1 MVTEK
6 ELIKRC
12 CKNDPRAQQ
21 ELYEKYAPKMYG
33 VCLRYA
39 CNKEIAQDLMHD
51 GFITVFSKI
60 SSFRG
65 EGSFE
70 GWLRRIFVNTALGYL
85 RKTDIVGHA
94 AEIET
99 AGQFGSAE
107 ATAVEQMTEAELLR
121 CIAKL
126 PDGYPVPHQGGA
138 TLLAELPTGPAG
150 QGLPRRRGHVV
161 EAAEGLID
169 ASLRHPVKLTLNWD
183 CRAPS

>member
-1 MVTEK
+1 MTEK

-12 CKNDPRAQQ
+12 CTNDPRAQQ

-39 CNKEIAQDLMHD
+39 CNKEIAQDLLHD

-60 SSFRG
+60 GSFRG

-94 AEIET
+94 VEIET
-99 AGQFGSAE
+99 AGQFSSNE

-121 CIAKL
+121 CIAEL
-126 PDGYPVPHQGGA
+126 PDGYRAVLNLFAIEGYSHKEIAAMLNISEGTSRSQYLRA
-138 TLLAELPTGPAG
+138 KVFLQRLLQKE
-150 QGLPRRRGHVV
+150 
-161 EAAEGLID
+161 EII
-169 ASLRHPVKLTLNWD
+169 
-183 CRAPS
+183 

>member
-1 MVTEK
+1 
-6 ELIKRC
+6 
-12 CKNDPRAQQ
+12 
-21 ELYEKYAPKMYG
+21 MYG

-107 ATAVEQMTEAELLR
+107 ATAVKQMTEAELLR

-126 PDGYPVPHQGGA
+126 PDGYRAVLNLFAIEGYSHKEIAAMLNISEGTSRSQYLRA
-138 TLLAELPTGPAG
+138 KVFLQRLLQKE
-150 QGLPRRRGHVV
+150 
-161 EAAEGLID
+161 EII
-169 ASLRHPVKLTLNWD
+169 
-183 CRAPS
+183 

>member
-1 MVTEK
+1 MTEK

-121 CIAKL
+121 CIAKP
-126 PDGYPVPHQGGA
+126 PDGYRAVLNLFAIEGYSHKEIAAMLNISEGTSRSQYLRA
-138 TLLAELPTGPAG
+138 KVFLQKLLQKE
-150 QGLPRRRGHVV
+150 
-161 EAAEGLID
+161 EII
-169 ASLRHPVKLTLNWD
+169 
-183 CRAPS
+183 

>member
-1 MVTEK
+1 
-6 ELIKRC
+6 
-12 CKNDPRAQQ
+12 
-21 ELYEKYAPKMYG
+21 MYG

-126 PDGYPVPHQGGA
+126 PDGYRAVLNLFA
-138 TLLAELPTGPAG
+138 I
-150 QGLPRRRGHVV
+150 
-161 EAAEGLID
+161 EGY
-169 ASLRHPVKLTLNWD
+169 SP
-183 CRAPS
+183 C

>member
-85 RKTDIVGHA
+85 RKTDIVMA
-94 AEIET
+94 VSNI
-99 AGQFGSAE
+99 
-107 ATAVEQMTEAELLR
+107 ATGVLAVIVGWITIRQ
-121 CIAKL
+121 IKKQY
-126 PDGYPVPHQGGA
+126 G
-138 TLLAELPTGPAG
+138 
-150 QGLPRRRGHVV
+150 
-161 EAAEGLID
+161 I
-169 ASLRHPVKLTLNWD
+169 
-183 CRAPS
+183 

>member
-70 GWLRRIFVNTALGYL
+70 GWL
-85 RKTDIVGHA
+85 HA

-126 PDGYPVPHQGGA
+126 PDGYRAVLNLFAIEGYSHKEIAAMLNISEGTSRSQYLRA
-138 TLLAELPTGPAG
+138 KVFLQRLLQKE
-150 QGLPRRRGHVV
+150 
-161 EAAEGLID
+161 EII
-169 ASLRHPVKLTLNWD
+169 
-183 CRAPS
+183 

>member
-1 MVTEK
+1 MTEK

-70 GWLRRIFVNTALGYL
+70 GWLRRIFVNTALGHL
-85 RKTDIVGHA
+85 RKTDIIGQA
-94 AEIET
+94 AEREA
-99 AGQFGSAE
+99 AGQFGSTE
-107 ATAVEQMTEAELLR
+107 ATAVEQMTETELLR
-121 CIAKL
+121 CIAEL
-126 PDGYPVPHQGGA
+126 PDGYRAVLNLFAIEGYSHKEIAAMLNISEGTSRSQYLRA
-138 TLLAELPTGPAG
+138 KVFLQRLLQKE
-150 QGLPRRRGHVV
+150 
-161 EAAEGLID
+161 EII
-169 ASLRHPVKLTLNWD
+169 
-183 CRAPS
+183 

>member
-1 MVTEK
+1 
-6 ELIKRC
+6 
-12 CKNDPRAQQ
+12 
-21 ELYEKYAPKMYG
+21 MYG

-121 CIAKL
+121 YIAKL
-126 PDGYPVPHQGGA
+126 PDGYRAVLNLFAIEGYSHKEIAAMLNISEGTSRSQYLRA
-138 TLLAELPTGPAG
+138 KVFLQKLLQKE
-150 QGLPRRRGHVV
+150 
-161 EAAEGLID
+161 EII
-169 ASLRHPVKLTLNWD
+169 
-183 CRAPS
+183 

>member
-107 ATAVEQMTEAELLR
+107 ATAVEQMTEAERLR

-126 PDGYPVPHQGGA
+126 PDGYRAVLNLFAIEGYSHKEIAAMLNISEGTSRSQYLRA
-138 TLLAELPTGPAG
+138 KVFLQRLLQKE
-150 QGLPRRRGHVV
+150 
-161 EAAEGLID
+161 EII
-169 ASLRHPVKLTLNWD
+169 
-183 CRAPS
+183 

>member
-1 MVTEK
+1 MTEK

-85 RKTDIVGHA
+85 CKTDIVGHA

-126 PDGYPVPHQGGA
+126 PDGYRAVLNLFAIEGYSHKEIAAMLNISEGTSRSQYLRA
-138 TLLAELPTGPAG
+138 KVFLQKLLQKE
-150 QGLPRRRGHVV
+150 
-161 EAAEGLID
+161 EII
-169 ASLRHPVKLTLNWD
+169 
-183 CRAPS
+183 

>member
-1 MVTEK
+1 MTEK

-107 ATAVEQMTEAELLR
+107 ATAVEQMTEAELR
-121 CIAKL
+121 AAS
-126 PDGYPVPHQGGA
+126 PSSRTA
-138 TLLAELPTGPAG
+138 TGP
-150 QGLPRRRGHVV
+150 
-161 EAAEGLID
+161 
-169 ASLRHPVKLTLNWD
+169 
-183 CRAPS
+183 C

>member
-1 MVTEK
+1 
-6 ELIKRC
+6 
-12 CKNDPRAQQ
+12 
-21 ELYEKYAPKMYG
+21 MYG

-126 PDGYPVPHQGGA
+126 PDIEGYSHKEIAAMLNISEGTSRSQYLRAKVFLQK
-138 TLLAELPTGPAG
+138 LLQKE
-150 QGLPRRRGHVV
+150 
-161 EAAEGLID
+161 EII
-169 ASLRHPVKLTLNWD
+169 
-183 CRAPS
+183 